1 MEPVLL
7 RNWQDSDLAGYAAM
21 NCDPEVMKYFP
32 RPLTHEESEA
42 SMNRLRALIDQQ
54 GWGLWAVE
62 VAGGFAGFA
71 GLAVPKFEAPFMPCV
86 EIGWRLRREYWGRN
100 IAYRAAQQ
108 ALDFGFGTLNLP
120 EIATFTASAN
130 ARSRRLMERLQFVRD
145 EANDF
150 DHPNIAKGHPLRRHV
165 LYRRKRPS
173 EQSGL
178 ATCKYSPSQLAPSA
192 K

>member
-42 SMNRLRALIDQQ
+42 SMNRLRGLINQQ

-62 VAGGFAGFA
+62 VAGNFAGFT
-71 GLAVPKFEAPFMPCV
+71 GLAMPKFEAPFMPCV
-86 EIGWRLRREYWGRN
+86 EIGWRFLREYWGRN

-108 ALDFGFGTLNLP
+108 ALDFGFGTLSLS
-120 EIATFTASAN
+120 EIVTFTASSN
-130 ARSRRLMERLQFVRD
+130 ARSRRLMERLQFMHD

-150 DHPNIAKGHPLRRHV
+150 DHPNIAEGHPLRRHV
-165 LYRRKRPS
+165 LYRRKRPAG
-173 EQSGL
+173 QSGL
-178 ATCKYSPSQLAPSA
+178 TTRSCAPCQLAPLA
-192 K
+192 G

>member
-7 RNWQDSDLAGYAAM
+7 RNWQHSDLAGYAAM

-32 RPLTHEESEA
+32 RPLTHKESEE
-42 SMNRLRALIDQQ
+42 SMNRLRALINEQ

-62 VAGGFAGFA
+62 VAGNFAGFA

-100 IAYRAAQQ
+100 VAYCAAQQ

-120 EIATFTASAN
+120 EIVTFTASEN
-130 ARSRRLMERLQFVRD
+130 ARSRRLMARLQFVHD

-150 DHPNIAKGHPLRRHV
+150 DHPNIAQGHPLRRHV
-165 LYRRKRPS
+165 LYRRKRAPAPS
-173 EQSGL
+173 RLPRSN
-178 ATCKYSPSQLAPSA
+178 YSPGQLAPSA
-192 K
+192 E

>member
-1 MEPVLL
+1 MEHVLV

-21 NCDPEVMKYFP
+21 NGDPEVMKYFP
-32 RPLTHEESEA
+32 RLLTHEESEA
-42 SMNRLRALIDQQ
+42 SMNRQRALINQQ

-62 VAGGFAGFA
+62 VGGSFAGFA

-86 EIGWRLRREYWGRN
+86 EIGWRFRREYWGRN

-120 EIATFTASAN
+120 EIVAFTATAN
-130 ARSRRLMERLQFVRD
+130 ERSRRLMERLEFARN

-150 DHPNIAKGHPLRRHV
+150 DHPNIAIGHPLRRHV
-165 LYRRKRPS
+165 LYRRKRTAEES
-173 EQSGL
+173 VRESCNCTSGQL
-178 ATCKYSPSQLAPSA
+178 ATSSE
-192 K
+192 

>member
-7 RNWQDSDLAGYAAM
+7 RNWQDSDLAGYAAL

-32 RPLTHEESEA
+32 RPLTREESEA
-42 SMNRLRALIDQQ
+42 SMNRQRALINQQ

-62 VAGGFAGFA
+62 VAGNFAGFA

-86 EIGWRLRREYWGRN
+86 EIGWRLLREYWGRN

-108 ALDFGFGTLNLP
+108 ALDFGFGTLNLG
-120 EIATFTASAN
+120 EIVTFTSSAN
-130 ARSRRLMERLQFVRD
+130 ARSRRLMERLQFVHD

-150 DHPNIAKGHPLRRHV
+150 DHPNIAKGHPLCRHV
-165 LYRRKRPS
+165 LYRRTRPS
-173 EQSGL
+173 EPSGSL
-178 ATCKYSPSQLAPSA
+178 AYKYSPRQLSPSA
-192 K
+192 E